1 MKKQNRKLLCLL
13 VSFVVLSTCLLFSCG
28 EGVGNASSDAESS
41 SRSDVSSVSEISG
54 QENQSTEESLPEE
67 SSNDE
72 SPEADYQVQMTE
84 EMINAFFKLNN
95 YNETVK
101 EYMTEKGLTD
111 EWLKSAYVAY
121 GRLGEYILCNM
132 PSLVANTAMW
142 STAAGEYLFTSPDM
156 FSPSYIGLY
165 LYKDGDLIPFEDAE
179 GLFDPEDAYELILN
193 YSGPDPL
200 NKITVKKLSEL
211 SDEYAEYY
219 RGHQYGK
226 IYD

>member
-41 SRSDVSSVSEISG
+41 SRSDASSAGELNE
-54 QENQSTEESLPEE
+54 QENQSSEE
-67 SSNDE
+67 SSEE
-72 SPEADYQVQMTE
+72 SHGESSEPDYQVQMNE
-84 EMINAFFKLNN
+84 EMINAFFKLKN

-101 EYMTEKGLTD
+101 EYMTENGLTD
-111 EWLKSAYVAY
+111 EWLKSTYVAY

-132 PSLVANTAMW
+132 PSFAANTAVW
-142 STAAGEYLFTSPDM
+142 STAAGEYLFTSYYTW
-156 FSPSYIGLY
+156 SPSYIGLY
-165 LYKDGDLIPFEDAE
+165 LYKDGDLIPFEDAD

-193 YSGPDPL
+193 YSGPEPT